1 MFNLEDYEPVEVRLE
16 KFWKEYPDGRVH
28 TQLLESSQHRFIV
41 FSAVYRTFAD
51 EHPWATGLASE
62 TISERGMLSTSALEV
77 CETSSLGRALANAGY
92 ATKAKGSNGKRP
104 SREEMMSVAKEEQ
117 QRTKPFAQK
126 LAEKITVEVEDDPW
140 SIKAVEPAAPAS
152 MSVEEVAK
160 AIGATVLTN
169 DPACKH
175 GNRIWATGT
184 SKAGKV
190 WGHWKCDARPING
203 ERWADVDKC
212 DPIWCDLTPAGTWKI
227 REDK

>member
-16 KFWKEYPDGRVH
+16 KFWKEYPDGRVY

-117 QRTKPFAQK
+117 HRTKPFAEK
-126 LAEKITVEVEDDPW
+126 LAEKITVPKEDDPW
-140 SIKAVEPAAPAS
+140 TIKTMESAPPAQDAVQL
-152 MSVEEVAK
+152 VK
-160 AIGATVLTN
+160 DVLGGKTQE
-169 DPACKH
+169 DIPSCKH
-175 GNRIWATGT
+175 GEMVWKHGVSQKTKKPWGQFRCVLQG
-184 SKAGKV
+184 SAGAV
-190 WGHWKCDARPING
+190 QEAFC
-203 ERWADVDKC
+203 E
-212 DPIWCDLTPAGTWKI
+212 PIWYMISDDGSWKPQV
-227 REDK
+227 KW